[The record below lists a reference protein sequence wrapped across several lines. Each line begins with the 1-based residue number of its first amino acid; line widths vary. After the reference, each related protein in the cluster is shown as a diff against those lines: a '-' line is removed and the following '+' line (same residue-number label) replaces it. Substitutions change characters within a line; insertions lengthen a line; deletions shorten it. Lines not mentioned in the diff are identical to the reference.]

1 MNGLRP
7 PNGALARQES
17 KINSVEL
24 EGLVLMKVIKHCEDN
39 YPKTVNGQLLGL
51 DVDTRLEVTNC
62 YPFMPPPGSVSGVS
76 GPDVALD
83 AQAFEAE
90 QMQYQREMMWF
101 VREINIDHQ
110 VAGWYQSTGS
120 QMGSF
125 LTAQWIETQYQY
137 QKSLKK
143 VVCLVYDPVRTEE
156 GTLFIRAYRLTS
168 QYMNLHTKGDFT
180 TLSFDK
186 EGVGASNIIE
196 EVPIELR
203 NSSLVNAALVDLQYR
218 RNFTGKEDVEL
229 SRLAISEK
237 PVLEQSMEFL
247 IHDLDQLGKEQS
259 RYSFFLKTFVRNQAT
274 AIDRMRKRKVENRNR
289 QSNGESPLPEDDG
302 LTALHASEPARLE
315 TKMLV
320 KDLET
325 YIDNIQLLA
334 SEGIVKQY
342 GAHAVQSEE

>member
-1 MNGLRP
+1 MNGVRSANASTL
-7 PNGALARQES
+7 QEKS
-17 KINSVEL
+17 SRINSVEL
-24 EGLVLMKVIKHCEDN
+24 EGLAVMKIVKHCEEN
-39 YPKTVNGQLLGL
+39 YPMTVIGQLLGL
-51 DVDTRLEVTNC
+51 DVDQRLEITNC
-62 YPFMPPPGSVSGVS
+62 YPFIPPPGAVSGA
-76 GPDVALD
+76 GPDSSD
-83 AQAFEAE
+83 SQSFDME

-101 VREINIDHQ
+101 VREINVDHQ

-137 QKSLKK
+137 QKNLKN

-156 GTLFIRAYRLTS
+156 GTLFIRAYRLTTK
-168 QYMNLHTKGDFT
+168 YMGLHTKGEFT
-180 TLSFDK
+180 SLAFDR
-186 EGVGASNIIE
+186 ENVDAESIIE

-203 NSSLVNAALVDLQYR
+203 NSSLINAALVDLQYR
-218 RNFTGKEDVEL
+218 KNLTGEQDVEL

-247 IHDLDQLGKEQS
+247 IHNLDQLGKEQS
-259 RYSFFLKTFVRNQAT
+259 RYSFFLKTFVRNQAS
-274 AIDRMRKRKVENRNR
+274 AIDRVRKRKAENRHR
-289 QSNGESPLPEDDG
+289 KSNGESPLPEDDSLG
-302 LTALHASEPARLE
+302 TLHASESSRLD
-315 TKMLV
+315 TKMLI

-334 SEGIVKQY
+334 SEGILKQY